1 VLSAQG
7 DIDGAKP
14 IKKAVEI
21 YAKQS
26 PENQQSAIPSDPG
39 DQIAQKLDQLVAL
52 SVLHKM
58 R

>member
-1 VLSAQG
+1 VFSAQG

-26 PENQQSAIPSDPG
+26 PENQQKCDT
-39 DQIAQKLDQLVAL
+39 L
-52 SVLHKM
+52 
-58 R
+58 